1 MKLYTQQELEKL
13 TLANLKTIRKGLY
26 KRIKGDEVRADVVA
40 YLIRL
45 KAEIAFR
52 KL

>member
-1 MKLYTQQELEKL
+1 MKLYTQEELEKI
-13 TLANLKTIRKGLY
+13 TLANLKTIRKKLY
-26 KRIKGDEVRADVVA
+26 RRIKGHEVHADVVA

-52 KL
+52 KV